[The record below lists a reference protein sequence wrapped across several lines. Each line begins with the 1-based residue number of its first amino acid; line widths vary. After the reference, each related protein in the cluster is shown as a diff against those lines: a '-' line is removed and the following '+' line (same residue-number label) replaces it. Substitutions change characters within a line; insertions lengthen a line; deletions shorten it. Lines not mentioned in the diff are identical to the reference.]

1 MANLKFPSDLKY
13 TKSDEWVKIDG
24 GIAIIGVSDYAQDAL
39 SDVVYVELPQ
49 VGDTFKAGQSFGT
62 VESVKAASDVNMPI
76 SGKITE
82 VNKALEDATETVN
95 KDPYGDG
102 WFIKVQPSEPSEI
115 HKLMDASAY
124 EKYCSER

>member
-1 MANLKFPSDLKY
+1 MANLKFPADLKY
-13 TKSDEWVKIDG
+13 TKSDEWVKIEG
-24 GIAIIGVSDYAQDAL
+24 GTAVIGVTDYAQDAL

-76 SGKITE
+76 SGTVTE

-102 WFIKVQPSEPSEI
+102 WFIRVQPSDPSEVN
-115 HKLMDASAY
+115 KLMDSSAY